1 MGILRSFWKLFR
13 GGSLPKVVV
22 SFGNKKVVL
31 LEVRRDGKDFSIA
44 RQAEIFVPS
53 ALMRP
58 SFSGS
63 NIAEPKTLAEL
74 IGAASKRAGFGRQVK
89 WSVVLPE
96 GVAKSTIINFDT
108 KAGTREEL
116 KEMVSWRMERVVG
129 VEAGRL
135 RLRQQE
141 VEGKYLVTAVEE
153 EVICEYEK
161 VFEEL
166 GWEAGMIVPRHIG
179 EMVWLEREKG
189 AMEKLLIS
197 HNESGFIAVVMREG
211 EVLQIRSCVSEE
223 RENDLFRFAAYYF
236 EKVATARSAK
246 VLVIGS
252 REEVAMTEASFRE
265 ARGECSIE
273 VTAESRYGEMA
284 AAAAIGSMGC

>member
-31 LEVRRDGKDFSIA
+31 LEVRRDGSDFSIA

-74 IGAASKRAGFGRQVK
+74 IGSASKKAGFGSHLK

-96 GVAKSTIINFDT
+96 GVAKSTILNFET
-108 KAGTREEL
+108 GTREEL

-135 RLRQQE
+135 RLSQQE

-179 EMVWLEREKG
+179 EIVWLEREKG
-189 AMEKLLIS
+189 AMEKVLIS
-197 HNESGFIAVVMREG
+197 HNESGFIAVVMRAG
-211 EVLQIRSCVSEE
+211 ELLQIRSCVSEE

-236 EKVATARSAK
+236 EKIARARSAK

-252 REEVAMTEASFRE
+252 REEVAMTEESFRE
-265 ARGECSIE
+265 ARGECDIE
-273 VTAESRYGEMA
+273 VTAESRYGDIA